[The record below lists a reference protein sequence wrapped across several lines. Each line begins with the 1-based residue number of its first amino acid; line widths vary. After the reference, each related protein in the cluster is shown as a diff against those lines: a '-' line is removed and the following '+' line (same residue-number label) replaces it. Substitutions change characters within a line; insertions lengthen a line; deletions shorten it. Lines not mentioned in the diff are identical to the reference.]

1 MYLKLKQLVT
11 TLKKA
16 KYLLVISFISA
27 ISFSAQA
34 DYKSEI
40 VESCQ
45 QYQAGADKD
54 HVNACKLYIDGFIDA
69 AVFTESATI
78 VDEKSKKV
86 SEEQSAFMQRA
97 YQTRS
102 TRRISS
108 QIDNIDYQF
117 CLSLGED
124 RKLIASKIAKALNI
138 SELESKPLK
147 RILSETLSKAFP
159 CAQ

>member
-1 MYLKLKQLVT
+1 MYLNLKQVVT
-11 TLKKA
+11 TLNKTKI
-16 KYLLVISFISA
+16 LLLISA
-27 ISFSAQA
+27 MSFASFSAKA

-45 QYQAGADKD
+45 QYQAAADKD

-86 SEEQSAFMQRA
+86 SEERSAFMQRV
-97 YQTRS
+97 YKTRS

-108 QIDNIDYQF
+108 QIDDIDYQF

-124 RKLIASKIAKALNI
+124 RKIIASKIAKALNI
-138 SELESKPLK
+138 SELDSKPLK
-147 RILSETLSKAFP
+147 KILSETLSKAFP